1 MRLVLDALHTRK
13 EIPLNPY
20 LRTAAALITLIL
32 SSTPAWAQPKT
43 DYPNRPIRI
52 VVPGSPGSAND
63 FTARAISQRFT
74 DAWGQQIVIDNR
86 SGAGGI
92 IAHEIAAKANPD
104 GYTLIFSTSA
114 GLVIN
119 PLLYK
124 TPYDSFRDLAPI
136 SLGSINP
143 QMLFANPGVPAK
155 TVPELIAL
163 AKAKPGQLN
172 CASAGTG
179 TPNHLGCE
187 LLKSLGGINFVHVP
201 YKGSGPGVTDV
212 VGGQAQFMFNSI
224 PAVLPLTRAGKL
236 RALGVGGP
244 KRSPVA
250 PDVPA
255 IAETLPGFECVNWY
269 AMLAPANT
277 PPAIVSKLNAEIVKM
292 IADPPFAQRLL
303 DMGSEPLSSTPAG
316 LATHMRNES
325 ERWSKVI
332 KSAGIRIER

>member
-1 MRLVLDALHTRK
+1 MIHHLFTTASITAIAL
-13 EIPLNPY
+13 LS
-20 LRTAAALITLIL
+20 ASASTL
-32 SSTPAWAQPKT
+32 AQPKT

-52 VVPGSPGSAND
+52 VVPGTAGSAND

-74 DAWGQQIVIDNR
+74 EAWGQQIVIDNR

-124 TPYDSFRDLAPI
+124 TPYDSFRDLTPI

-143 QMLFANPGVPAK
+143 QMLFSNPGVPAK
-155 TVPELIAL
+155 NVAELIAL
-163 AKAKPGQLN
+163 AKSRPGELN

-224 PAVLPLTRAGKL
+224 PAVLPLVKSGKL

-244 KRSPVA
+244 KRSPAA
-250 PDVPA
+250 PDIPA
-255 IAETLPGFECVNWY
+255 IAETLPGFEVVNWY
-269 AMLAPANT
+269 AMLAPAAT
-277 PPAIVSKLNAEIVKM
+277 PAPIINKINAEMVKM

-303 DMGSEPLSSTPAG
+303 DLGSEPQSSTPAG
-316 LATHMRNES
+316 LTAHMRKES
-325 ERWSKVI
+325 ERWGKVI
-332 KSAGIRIER
+332 KSAGIKIER

>member
-1 MRLVLDALHTRK
+1 MNNSLFTIASIAACTLLSASAL
-13 EIPLNPY
+13 
-20 LRTAAALITLIL
+20 
-32 SSTPAWAQPKT
+32 AQS
-43 DYPNRPIRI
+43 YPNRPIRI
-52 VVPGSPGSAND
+52 IVPGTAGSAND

-74 DAWGQQIVIDNR
+74 EAWGQQMVIDNR

-124 TPYDSFRDLAPI
+124 TPYDSFRDLTPI

-143 QMLFANPGVPAK
+143 QMLFSNPGVPAK
-155 TVPELIAL
+155 NVAELIAL
-163 AKAKPGQLN
+163 AKAKPGELN

-224 PAVLPLTRAGKL
+224 PAVLPLVKSGKL
-236 RALGVGGP
+236 RGLGVGGP
-244 KRSPVA
+244 KRSPAA
-250 PDVPA
+250 PDIPA

-269 AMLAPANT
+269 AMLAPAGT
-277 PPAIVSKLNAEIVKM
+277 PPAIINKLNAEMVKM

-303 DMGSEPLSSTPAG
+303 DLGSEPQSSTPAG
-316 LATHMRNES
+316 LAAHMRKES

-332 KSAGIRIER
+332 KSAGIKIER

>member
-1 MRLVLDALHTRK
+1 MNLAPSSIKRL
-13 EIPLNPY
+13 PLNKS
-20 LRTAAALITLIL
+20 LIVSTAIAALAVLPSVVL
-32 SSTPAWAQPKT
+32 AQAKT
-43 DYPNRPIRI
+43 DYPNRPVRI
-52 VVPGSPGSAND
+52 IVPGTAGSAND
-63 FTARAISQRFT
+63 FTARAIAQRFT

-86 SGAGGI
+86 AGAGGV
-92 IAHEIAAKANPD
+92 IAHEIAAKANAD

-119 PLLYK
+119 PLLFK

-143 QMLFANPGVPAK
+143 QMLFAYPGMPAK
-155 TVPELIAL
+155 NVPELIAL
-163 AKAKPGQLN
+163 AKAKPGTLN

-212 VGGQAQFMFNSI
+212 VGGQAHFMFNSI
-224 PAVLPLTRAGKL
+224 PAVLPLVKSGKL
-236 RALGVGGP
+236 RGLGVGGP

-250 PDVPA
+250 PDIPA

-269 AMLAPANT
+269 AMLAPAGT
-277 PPAIVSKLNAEIVKM
+277 PQPIINKLNGEIVKM

-303 DMGSEPLSSTPAG
+303 DLGSEPQSSTPAG
-316 LATHMRNES
+316 LAAHMRRES
-325 ERWSKVI
+325 DRWARVI
-332 KSAGIRIER
+332 KAAGIKIER

>member
-1 MRLVLDALHTRK
+1 MLLTHHRSTTTAIAAVAAYALQ
-13 EIPLNPY
+13 
-20 LRTAAALITLIL
+20 ASCGA
-32 SSTPAWAQPKT
+32 AQPT
-43 DYPNRPIRI
+43 QTYPNRPIRI
-52 VVPGSPGSAND
+52 IVPGTAGSSND
-63 FTARAISQRFT
+63 FTARAIAQRFT
-74 DAWGQQIVIDNR
+74 DAWGQQGVIDNR
-86 SGAGGI
+86 AGAGGM
-92 IAHEIAAKANPD
+92 IAHDIVAKATPD

-114 GLVIN
+114 GLILN
-119 PLLYK
+119 PLLSK
-124 TPYDSFRDLAPI
+124 TPYDSFRDFAPI

-143 QMLFANPGVPAK
+143 QMLFAHPGVPAK
-155 TVPELIAL
+155 NVPDLIAL

-179 TPNHLGCE
+179 TPNHMGCE

-212 VGGQAQFMFNSI
+212 AGGQAHFMFNSI
-224 PAVLPLTRAGKL
+224 PAVLQLTKSGKL

-255 IAETLPGFECVNWY
+255 IAETIPGFECVNWY
-269 AMLAPANT
+269 AMLAPTGT
-277 PPAIVSKLNAEIVKM
+277 PAAIVTKLNAEMVKM

-316 LATHMRNES
+316 LAAHMRKETD
-325 ERWSKVI
+325 RWSKVI
-332 KSAGIRIER
+332 QAAGIKVER